1 MEAARSTGSIIRRN
15 SKQIGRVVFDL
26 QQLHVAA
33 LDIFSDADDC
43 RRIYDLTGTNRV
55 SGAGMGSPSLPAQPE
70 VAGLYGNNCRHIFG
84 TNGHDIVSADF

>member
-1 MEAARSTGSIIRRN
+1 MEATLSTGSIIRRN

-33 LDIFSDADDC
+33 LGIFSDADDC

-55 SGAGMGSPSLPAQPE
+55 
-70 VAGLYGNNCRHIFG
+70 
-84 TNGHDIVSADF
+84 